1 MLKKWVIKWL
11 SDQVTKWPSDRVTE
25 WPSDWVTEWLS
36 DRVTEW
42 QSDQVTKW
50 QSDQVTKQPSD
61 RKLRRR
67 LTVWYISIST
77 GCPTILYLASCWVVG
92 WLSCLLEF
100 IQMFDCFNGY
110 LLFDRELVSI
120 IYSIH
125 ILTSFKLST
134 FSFISDCKWNLE
146 DQDNWRKWY
155 FYLPGLGQVLVQDS
169 EVRTEL
175 NHAIV
180 HNTVTPA
187 HGKYD
192 SIFASN
198 NTFILSSLKVKI

>member
-1 MLKKWVIKWL
+1 
-11 SDQVTKWPSDRVTE
+11 
-25 WPSDWVTEWLS
+25 
-36 DRVTEW
+36 
-42 QSDQVTKW
+42 
-50 QSDQVTKQPSD
+50 
-61 RKLRRR
+61 
-67 LTVWYISIST
+67 
-77 GCPTILYLASCWVVG
+77 
-92 WLSCLLEF
+92 
-100 IQMFDCFNGY
+100 MFDCFNGY

-120 IYSIH
+120 IYLIH

-134 FSFISDCKWNLE
+134 FSFISDCKCNLG

-155 FYLPGLGQVLVQDS
+155 FYLPGLGLVLVQDS

-187 HGKYD
+187 HRKYD

-198 NTFILSSLKVKI
+198 NTFILSSSKVKIQTEPSSCCLVILIEIFPIFLFSDTSELIFCFNFTAEEMEKVEQFQQNPFSAI